1 MVPLFEKAGV
11 PVRLVVIEGAG
22 HGFTP
27 KQRAEQMAPAAMEW
41 LEKHLK
47 KR

>member
-1 MVPLFEKAGV
+1 MVPLFEKAKV

-27 KQRAEQMAPAAMEW
+27 KQTTEQMAPAAMEW
-41 LEKHLK
+41 LEKHTK
-47 KR
+47 M